1 MLSPAE
7 KQVLEVS
14 IAINVGRLAV
24 LMDEPTALIST
35 SSSQILLK
43 LLGEHINTG
52 KTFVITNHK
61 IREVAGIGDR
71 YTILRRGARVAMITR
86 RGLDDRDIIDVL
98 TKHMSPQGLETY
110 SLDTFGTIDSGE
122 EILYVDNASI
132 ADDRGIEI
140 LRNASFRLRRGEIL
154 AIVSIDGRGVK
165 EICEI
170 IYGLRRP
177 KSGKIYV
184 KPCARIRYIPS
195 DVSRVSMLDMP
206 VAINISLRSIVGGRI
221 ALLDLD
227 EIEAKA
233 RRIIEASK
241 ANVPSIWKPL
251 KSLSG
256 GNARMVIARR
266 EAMDNPD
273 LLVVEEP
280 SANLDIASSQ
290 SITMLIRS
298 IASRGAGV
306 LVVTSELEDPSR
318 IGYKWLILEDGFLLD
333 PSSSKRV
340 RILPGTL

>member
-1 MLSPAE
+1 MA
-7 KQVLEVS
+7 
-14 IAINVGRLAV
+14 
-24 LMDEPTALIST
+24 T
-35 SSSQILLK
+35 
-43 LLGEHINTG
+43 
-52 KTFVITNHK
+52 
-61 IREVAGIGDR
+61 
-71 YTILRRGARVAMITR
+71 ITR

-98 TKHMSPQGLETY
+98 TKHISPQGLETY
-110 SLDTFGTIDSGE
+110 SLDTFGIIDTGE

-140 LRNASFRLRRGEIL
+140 LRNASFSLRRGEIL

-165 EICEI
+165 EICET

-184 KPCARIRYIPS
+184 KPGARIRYTPS
-195 DVSRVSMLDMP
+195 DVSRVSMLNMP

-221 ALLDLD
+221 VLLDLD
-227 EIEAKA
+227 EIEAKT
-233 RRIIEASK
+233 RRIIVSSK

-280 SANLDIASSQ
+280 IANLDIASSK
-290 SITMLIRS
+290 SIAMLIRS

-318 IGYKWLILEDGFLLD
+318 IGYKWLILEDWFLLD

>member
-1 MLSPAE
+1 
-7 KQVLEVS
+7 
-14 IAINVGRLAV
+14 
-24 LMDEPTALIST
+24 
-35 SSSQILLK
+35 
-43 LLGEHINTG
+43 
-52 KTFVITNHK
+52 
-61 IREVAGIGDR
+61 
-71 YTILRRGARVAMITR
+71 
-86 RGLDDRDIIDVL
+86 
-98 TKHMSPQGLETY
+98 
-110 SLDTFGTIDSGE
+110 
-122 EILYVDNASI
+122 
-132 ADDRGIEI
+132 
-140 LRNASFRLRRGEIL
+140 
-154 AIVSIDGRGVK
+154 
-165 EICEI
+165 
-170 IYGLRRP
+170 
-177 KSGKIYV
+177 
-184 KPCARIRYIPS
+184 
-195 DVSRVSMLDMP
+195 MLDMP

-256 GNARMVIARR
+256 GNARRVIVWR

-280 SANLDIASSQ
+280 TANLDIVSSQ
-290 SITMLIRS
+290 SIAMLIRS